1 VRARGAPRFVHTP
14 ATHPA
19 LTLLSL
25 YPFQH
30 PIGLYIAGFG
40 TALAGSLVATYAVRE
55 RARRSQ
61 LFDGCEERKVH
72 RGEIPRLGGVG
83 VFVASALGLSAA
95 FALYGADV
103 LGSWRTGLPIIL
115 GGAAAV
121 HFLGLFDDLYD
132 IRARYKLLAQVVIA
146 LCVYFAGVRV
156 TTISLPFFGITPLSP
171 GVGLLF
177 TVLWLVGITN
187 AFNLIDGLDG
197 LASGAAMFALTTM
210 FVVASIN
217 GQDGAALVTIILAGA
232 TLGFLVYN
240 FPPASIFLGDSG
252 SLFLGFMLAGVGLL
266 SSQKSQTVVAVAI
279 PVVSLGLPVLDTG
292 ISILRRF
299 LRGQPIFSPDRGHIH
314 HRLLMLGHSPR
325 RAALLLYGACAL
337 LALGGMLLVND
348 SGYVALVLVVIGL
361 GACIAIQRLRYHE
374 FQEFARLVRKGV
386 RQREI
391 IARGVHMREV
401 SARVSGMGDLVN
413 VFDTLAGAFASDD
426 FQRTELRLRPS
437 FIYRDDVRALDRRL
451 EDDVPV
457 WTWSRSGLA
466 EPSLWEIKLP
476 LMARDG
482 SRIGSLVLWQDG
494 LSNEIALSHLHTIAG
509 ELRNAVQE
517 KVFAL
522 WHTTEQHKTLTTIE
536 TYAPETTFERV
547 VPLPRADESF
557 RRADDEPLGEEI
569 VVSPKRE
576 RRTNAGARPRAL

>member
-1 VRARGAPRFVHTP
+1 MLVRAS
-14 ATHPA
+14 A
-19 LTLLSL
+19 LRSTAGCSGFTRLSL

-40 TALAGSLVATYAVRE
+40 TALAGALSATYAVRE
-55 RARRSQ
+55 RARRAQ

-72 RGEIPRLGGVG
+72 RGDIPRLGGVG
-83 VFVASALGLSAA
+83 VFVASALGLSAT
-95 FALYGADV
+95 FALYGAGV
-103 LGSWRTGLPIIL
+103 LGTWHAGLPVVL

-121 HFLGLFDDLYD
+121 HFLGLFDDLYN
-132 IRARYKLLAQVVIA
+132 IRARYKLLAQVAIA
-146 LCVYFAGVRV
+146 LAVYVAGVRV
-156 TTISLPFFGITPLSP
+156 TTISLPFFGIAPLSP
-171 GVGLLF
+171 AVGLLF

-279 PVVSLGLPVLDTG
+279 PVVSLGLPVFDTSL
-292 ISILRRF
+292 SILRRF
-299 LRGQPIFSPDRGHIH
+299 LRGQPIFSADRGHIH
-314 HRLLMLGHSPR
+314 HRLLTLGHSPK
-325 RAALLLYGACAL
+325 RAAMLLYGACAF

-361 GACIAIQRLRYHE
+361 FACIATRRLRY
-374 FQEFARLVRKGV
+374 QEFEELARLLRKGV

-401 SARVSGMGDLVN
+401 SARVAGLSDLTV
-413 VFDTLAGAFASDD
+413 VFETLGTAFASDN
-426 FQRTELRLRPS
+426 FQRTEVRLRPS

-451 EDDVPV
+451 EDDIAI
-457 WTWSRSGLA
+457 WSWSRSGLA

-476 LMARDG
+476 LIGRDG
-482 SRIGSLVLWQDG
+482 LRIGSFVLWQDG
-494 LSNEIALSHLHTIAG
+494 LGNEIALSHLHTIAG
-509 ELRNAVQE
+509 ELRQVVQE
-517 KVFAL
+517 KVVAL
-522 WHTTEQHKTLTTIE
+522 WHVTEQHRLLTE
-536 TYAPETTFERV
+536 SDASEESKFERV
-547 VPLPRADESF
+547 VPLPRSDDTF
-557 RRADDEPLGEEI
+557 RRVDDEPIGEEL
-569 VVSPKRE
+569 VVPPIRE
-576 RRTNAGARPRAL
+576 RRSATSARPRAL